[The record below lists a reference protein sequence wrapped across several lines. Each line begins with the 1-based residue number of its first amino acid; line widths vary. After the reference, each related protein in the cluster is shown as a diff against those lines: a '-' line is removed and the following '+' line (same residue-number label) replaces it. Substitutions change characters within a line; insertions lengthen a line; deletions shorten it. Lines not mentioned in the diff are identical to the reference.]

1 MSKIIQDIYIPKA
14 DTTNPLK
21 KKTQPQCKEVFTV
34 VGGVSM
40 GLAAFYLTEG
50 EDPYKR
56 LGYVAGSAIT
66 GSKLGGIFGG
76 AFDSWIIKQR
86 Q

>member
-1 MSKIIQDIYIPKA
+1 MSQIIQNIYIPEEY
-14 DTTNPLK
+14 TTNPLK

-34 VGGVSM
+34 VGGISM

-56 LGYVAGSAIT
+56 LGYVLKTAGCGAAVCATI
-66 GSKLGGIFGG
+66 GG
-76 AFDSWIIKQR
+76 AVDSWIIKQR